1 MNNKKLL
8 IDYIPLNITSEQ
20 INESIKNGKDLFVY
34 GVLQRAD
41 TENQNGRIY
50 PKKILQR
57 EAKKFKDVY
66 IKEKRAMGELDH
78 PDSSVVSLKNVSH
91 SIEDLWW
98 ENNDLLGKIK
108 VLTTPS
114 GNILKE
120 LIKCSISLG
129 ISSRGLGT
137 VKQIKESDAVEVQ
150 EDFEL
155 LTFDMV
161 SSPSTQGA
169 FMNLNEGIDKSQQL
183 KYIKI
188 NNLIRDILREE

>member
-57 EAKKFKDVY
+57 EAKKFKDIY
-66 IKEKRAMGELDH
+66 IKERRAMGELDH

-120 LIKCSISLG
+120 LIKCGISLG
-129 ISSRGLGT
+129 ISSRGLGS
-137 VKQIKESDAVEVQ
+137 VKEIEESNTVEVQ
-150 EDFEL
+150 NDFEL

-169 FMNLNEGIDKSQQL
+169 FMNLNESTNKDIQN

>member
-57 EAKKFKDVY
+57 EAKKFKDIY
-66 IKEKRAMGELDH
+66 IKERRAMGELDH

-169 FMNLNEGIDKSQQL
+169 FMNLNESTNKDIQN

>member
-120 LIKCSISLG
+120 LIKCGISLG
-129 ISSRGLGT
+129 ISSRGLGS
-137 VKQIKESDAVEVQ
+137 VKEIEESNTVEVQ
-150 EDFEL
+150 NDFEL

-161 SSPSTQGA
+161 SSPSTSGA

>member
-57 EAKKFKDVY
+57 EAKKFKDIY
-66 IKEKRAMGELDH
+66 IKERRAMGELDH

-161 SSPSTQGA
+161 SSPSTTGA
-169 FMNLNEGIDKSQQL
+169 FMNLNESIDKDIQN